1 MENEYYSA
9 IGFIAILVH
18 CIINYNIIKTNNGDQ
33 SQLAYRKFVFSAL
46 IYYMTDALWG
56 IFALVHNTTAMY
68 LDTILYSGA
77 ITLTIV
83 CWCRYIISYLKLRN
97 IFGKFLKIS
106 GTAFCIVAV
115 IFLIINHFNHSFF
128 WIDADGGYHTDIFRD
143 ISIAAQISLFLLTS
157 IQAFFASRKIQGA
170 YQRRHVAIA
179 LFGLVMIMAVVL
191 QASHP
196 LLPFFTIGL
205 LIGNCILFIFVQE
218 DEKDEFRKMLE
229 ENNKVIAAA
238 GYGIWKFIFDAYGN
252 VCGLI
257 GNEKWKEIFGVENMN
272 LTPKETFD
280 YYNSRLSPKT
290 IDEIRDDYSDMRNG
304 AIRSR
309 ILEWNHP
316 AKGVVYLSVGGT
328 KFIESDG
335 TISISGFIGDNTA
348 TVLEQRKQE
357 QLLKEASTQAEQA
370 SRAKSRF
377 LFNMSHDIRTPMN
390 AIIGF
395 AELMKKNLDDHE
407 KVNDYLDKLHSSSNF
422 LLSLINNVLEMARIE
437 SGKITLEEKVIDT
450 ELFEKVTDSV
460 FEDFARRKGL
470 TFSNDYELIHD
481 FVVGDETKIRE
492 ITLNIISNAI
502 KYTPPGGFVKLS
514 LKEIPCDKPGYT
526 MFTAVSEDSGI
537 GISEDYLPHIF
548 DEFSREKTSTESKI
562 SGTGLGMPIVKK
574 LLDLIGGD
582 IQIESTVGKGT
593 KVTVHVPLRLATPE
607 QEEQARQNRKLLENS
622 TKDTGLLDF
631 TGKTIL
637 LVEDNDLNAEIAT
650 TLLEELKFDVVRVQ
664 NGKESI
670 EKIESSPAGKYD
682 IILMDI
688 QMPVM
693 DGYCATKAIRGLPD
707 PRKANI
713 PIIAMTAN
721 AFDEDRNKAFVAG
734 MNGHIAK
741 PFELSQLTN
750 IIRANLK

>member
-1 MENEYYSA
+1 
-9 IGFIAILVH
+9 
-18 CIINYNIIKTNNGDQ
+18 
-33 SQLAYRKFVFSAL
+33 
-46 IYYMTDALWG
+46 
-56 IFALVHNTTAMY
+56 
-68 LDTILYSGA
+68 
-77 ITLTIV
+77 
-83 CWCRYIISYLKLRN
+83 
-97 IFGKFLKIS
+97 
-106 GTAFCIVAV
+106 
-115 IFLIINHFNHSFF
+115 
-128 WIDADGGYHTDIFRD
+128 
-143 ISIAAQISLFLLTS
+143 
-157 IQAFFASRKIQGA
+157 
-170 YQRRHVAIA
+170 
-179 LFGLVMIMAVVL
+179 
-191 QASHP
+191 
-196 LLPFFTIGL
+196 
-205 LIGNCILFIFVQE
+205 
-218 DEKDEFRKMLE
+218 
-229 ENNKVIAAA
+229 
-238 GYGIWKFIFDAYGN
+238 
-252 VCGLI
+252 
-257 GNEKWKEIFGVENMN
+257 
-272 LTPKETFD
+272 
-280 YYNSRLSPKT
+280 
-290 IDEIRDDYSDMRNG
+290 MRNG

-348 TVLEQRKQE
+348 AVLEQRKQE
-357 QLLKEASTQAEQA
+357 QLLKEASSQAEQA

-514 LKEIPCDKPGYT
+514 LKEVPCDKPGYT

-537 GISEDYLPHIF
+537 GISEEYLPHIF
-548 DEFSREKTSTESKI
+548 DEFSREQTSTESKI
-562 SGTGLGMPIVKK
+562 AGTGLGMPIVKK

-607 QEEQARQNRKLLENS
+607 QEAEARRNRELLENS
-622 TKDTGLLDF
+622 TKDTGLQDF

-637 LVEDNDLNAEIAT
+637 LVEDNDLNAEIAA
-650 TLLEELKFDVVRVQ
+650 TLLEELKFNVVRVQ

-670 EKIESSPAGKYD
+670 EKIETSPANQFD

-707 PRKANI
+707 PNKANI

-721 AFDEDRNKAFVAG
+721 AFDEDRNKAIVAG

-741 PFELSQLTN
+741 PFELSQLTS